1 MKCNC
6 HLDIKKE
13 NAIQVDKKN
22 IIPARTK
29 ELKVL
34 GIIIIIKI
42 DLFFWF
48 LITIINWYKIIRSRF
63 L

>member
-42 DLFFWF
+42 DLFF
-48 LITIINWYKIIRSRF
+48 
-63 L
+63 